1 MDLGNEVRN
10 AYNILRFRKFS
21 SISISRHV
29 HFKSIVEAFSGM
41 SPRGEQFHRLVA
53 LCILVETDWNISRI
67 CMLDYVSVFLV
78 PFQYHVK
85 DYQSMK
91 CKPIHLH
98 TQCFVTFSRGEDVKD
113 CFLGWYTDCLFED

>member
-1 MDLGNEVRN
+1 MDLGNKVRN

-53 LCILVETDWNISRI
+53 LCI
-67 CMLDYVSVFLV
+67 LDYVSVFLV